1 MSHARLATFVRVVL
15 FTVTASFAST
25 CFADDVKTQVP
36 TAEVRSAIT
45 QSAAAC
51 GMSLM
56 LGVGLSAASGFRV
69 FVPFLGISIAS
80 FAGHLTLAPGF
91 EWMGSW
97 PALLAF
103 ATATILEIAIYFVPW
118 IDNITDAFAT
128 PLAIV
133 AGTILTASQMGEMSH
148 LLQWSLA
155 IIAGGSVC
163 GAVQVGTVAIRAV
176 STGTTGGFGNFLV
189 ATLELIAAVVVTVLA
204 VVLPVV
210 GIIAMVWIAYK
221 MLLKI
226 IASNSMLYRKPQAVG
241 A

>member
-1 MSHARLATFVRVVL
+1 MSHARLATFIRVV
-15 FTVTASFAST
+15 FFAVTASFAST
-25 CFADDVKTQVP
+25 CFADDVKT
-36 TAEVRSAIT
+36 EVRSAIT

-155 IIAGGSVC
+155 IIAGGGVC

-210 GIIAMVWIAYK
+210 GIIAVVWITYK

>member
-1 MSHARLATFVRVVL
+1 MSHALSATFIRVV
-15 FTVTASFAST
+15 FFAVTASFAST
-25 CFADDVKTQVP
+25 CFADDVKT
-36 TAEVRSAIT
+36 EVRSAIT

-91 EWMGSW
+91 EWIGSW
-97 PALLAF
+97 PGLLAF

-133 AGTILTASQMGEMSH
+133 AGTILTASQIGEMSH

-155 IIAGGSVC
+155 IIAGGGVC
-163 GAVQVGTVAIRAV
+163 GVVQMGTVAIRAV

-189 ATLELIAAVVVTVLA
+189 ATFELIAAVVVTVLA
-204 VVLPVV
+204 IVLPVV
-210 GIIAMVWIAYK
+210 GIIAVVWITYK
-221 MLLKI
+221 MLRKI
-226 IASNSMLYRKPQAVG
+226 IASKSMLYRKPQAVG

>member
-1 MSHARLATFVRVVL
+1 MSHARLATFIRVVF

-25 CFADDVKTQVP
+25 CFADDVKT
-36 TAEVRSAIT
+36 EVRSAIT

-155 IIAGGSVC
+155 IIAGGGVC

-210 GIIAMVWIAYK
+210 GIIAVVWITYK
-221 MLLKI
+221 MLRKI
-226 IASNSMLYRKPQAVG
+226 IASKSGLYRKPQAVG

>member
-1 MSHARLATFVRVVL
+1 MSHARLATFIRVV
-15 FTVTASFAST
+15 FFAVAASFAST
-25 CFADDVKTQVP
+25 CFADDVKT
-36 TAEVRSAIT
+36 EVRSAIT

-148 LLQWSLA
+148 LLQWSLV
-155 IIAGGSVC
+155 IIAGGGVC

-210 GIIAMVWIAYK
+210 GIIAVVWITYK
-221 MLLKI
+221 MLRKI
-226 IASNSMLYRKPQAVG
+226 IASKSGLYRKPQAVG

>member
-1 MSHARLATFVRVVL
+1 MSHALSATFIRVV
-15 FTVTASFAST
+15 FFAVTASFAST
-25 CFADDVKTQVP
+25 CFADDVKT
-36 TAEVRSAIT
+36 EVRSAIT

-103 ATATILEIAIYFVPW
+103 GMATILEIAVYFVPW

-133 AGTILTASQMGEMSH
+133 AGTILTASQIGEMSH

-155 IIAGGSVC
+155 IIAGGGVC
-163 GAVQVGTVAIRAV
+163 GVVQMGTVAIRAV

-210 GIIAMVWIAYK
+210 GIIAVVWITYK
-221 MLLKI
+221 MLRKI
-226 IASNSMLYRKPQAVG
+226 IASKSMLYRKPQAVG

>member
-1 MSHARLATFVRVVL
+1 MSHARLATFIRVVF

-25 CFADDVKTQVP
+25 CFADDVKT
-36 TAEVRSAIT
+36 EVRSAIT

-155 IIAGGSVC
+155 IIAGGGVC

-210 GIIAMVWIAYK
+210 GIIAVVWITYK

>member
-1 MSHARLATFVRVVL
+1 MSHARPATFIRVV
-15 FTVTASFAST
+15 FFAVTASFAST
-25 CFADDVKTQVP
+25 CFADDVKT
-36 TAEVRSAIT
+36 EVRSAIT

-155 IIAGGSVC
+155 IIAGGGVC

-204 VVLPVV
+204 IVLPVV
-210 GIIAMVWIAYK
+210 GIIAVVWITYK
-221 MLLKI
+221 MLRKI
-226 IASNSMLYRKPQAVG
+226 IASKSMLYRKPQTVG